1 MTKVECLKK
10 IYQALGG
17 EESLSNSIN
26 ICDVLDRIIEQI
38 PNAIGNSGSSEIE
51 KVGGN
56 NVTVDI
62 RTLDTGLYI
71 IAQGSKYQ
79 TKADGTTI
87 NITLDM
93 FMFVTEYYGAKS
105 SFMINTSGY
114 QLRFHS
120 FGLDVRSYFMSDLLF
135 KTNTEPFT
143 PTTDYNPATK
153 KYVDDKIAALKSE
166 LGGATNE

>member
-17 EESLSNSIN
+17 EESLSNSIT

-38 PNAIGNSGSSEIE
+38 PNAIGDSDSSEIE

-62 RTLDTGLYI
+62 RTLDTGLYLLLD
-71 IAQGSKYQ
+71 GSKYQ
-79 TKADGTTI
+79 KNAEGATMQMYGDR
-87 NITLDM
+87 
-93 FMFVTEYYGAKS
+93 FMFIGTYYGSKS
-105 SFMINTSGY
+105 ALLINTSGY
-114 QLRFHS
+114 GFVFHA
-120 FGLDVRSYFMSDLLF
+120 FGSDPKDFSMNGLMF
-135 KTNTEPFT
+135 KNNSEVFVPSG
-143 PTTDYNPATK
+143 DYNPATK
-153 KYVDDKIAALKSE
+153 KYVDDKIAALRAE